1 MGHGWTERFTV
12 PRLTP
17 TQRML
22 RAQVAAYTRWGRTPQ
37 ADRKAQGKRGQAGL
51 LAKFEAEADPDGTLP
66 PDERARQ
73 VDRLY
78 RAHMARV
85 RLARSK
91 AGAAKKAGD
100 GTA

>member
-1 MGHGWTERFTV
+1 M

-17 TQRML
+17 TQRTL
-22 RAQVAAYTRWGRTPQ
+22 RGQIAALERWGRTPQ
-37 ADRKAQGKRGQAGL
+37 AERKAQGKRGQAGL
-51 LAKFEAEADPDGTLP
+51 LAKFEGEVDPDGTLP

-91 AGAAKKAGD
+91 AGAARKAASD
-100 GTA
+100 GAA

>member
-1 MGHGWTERFTV
+1 M

-22 RAQVAAYTRWGRTPQ
+22 RAQVAAYARWARTPQ
-37 ADRKAQGKRGQAGL
+37 AERTANGKRGHAAL
-51 LAKFEAEADPDGTLP
+51 LARFEQELDPDGVLP

-91 AGAAKKAGD
+91 AGTARKRGGD
-100 GTA
+100 ASE

>member
-1 MGHGWTERFTV
+1 VAR
-12 PRLTP
+12 TP

-22 RAQVAAYTRWGRTPQ
+22 AAQVAAYERWARTPQ
-37 ADRKAQGKRGQAGL
+37 AERKAHGKRGHAGL
-51 LAKFEAEADPDGTLP
+51 LARFERELDPDGTLP

-73 VDRLY
+73 VERLY

-91 AGAAKKAGD
+91 AGASRKAAD
-100 GTA
+100 GAT

>member
-1 MGHGWTERFTV
+1 MS
-12 PRLTP
+12 LTP

-22 RAQVAAYTRWGRTPQ
+22 RAQAAAYERWARTPEAERQ
-37 ADRKAQGKRGQAGL
+37 ASGKRGQAGL
-51 LAKFEAEADPDGTLP
+51 LGRFEREIDPDGTLP
-66 PDERARQ
+66 PAERARQ

-91 AGAAKKAGD
+91 AGAARKGS
-100 GTA
+100 